1 MKRITITILLLIASV
16 VGAMAQNDAMFIYR
30 TDGTISAFVKADID
44 SVRHS
49 FVDLNGVKHN
59 SYVVQEI
66 WTADSLYR
74 IPVNEIDSIS
84 FITPKPVYKEGV
96 QRLSDNINDYVI
108 SCTDTTIT
116 FMPSV
121 PSHLLPVVGQTFM
134 SDTFEEPFPDGFSGR
149 MAGMKQYPD
158 SVVCYFEPVELED
171 VYSHLLLVGS
181 ASSYSADNGVK
192 GQRRI
197 QFGDN
202 DWRIPMPA
210 SISAG
215 AGMVSAQLT
224 NPSIRIDYFVCIGE
238 PNRENTVQ
246 VRARFNST
254 GNIKL
259 ELKGSGTYGKEP
271 HWVKSI
277 PFKVGVVAG
286 CIDFG
291 WFCQTTGSIKAEVD
305 FPFNVAFGGGFTY
318 TQDGGMK
325 PDDAVRSFHW
335 EQPIW
340 KASIDGTLYAGVA
353 SRLSFG
359 VLHSKVA
366 SVDLTGKFG
375 PEVSA
380 SFTIDSE
387 EGLNTTLYD
396 NLKNV
401 KVKEALKLE
410 LEPGYRVWFCDRK
423 DFFGTNLTFRFFERS
438 VPLLPSIYSLSWKRQ
453 SASSGELNADV
464 WKDIFVPCRLGWA
477 LYDDDELKSTDYLPG
492 YYWIQRNWPNGG
504 LKHQLSDLPKD
515 CHYKAYPV
523 ARLMDMVDIRFAQNV
538 EIQKIPVKIKEFKVT
553 DTHYQKGAY
562 YNDGLHYDYK
572 FDAATTVEIESL
584 EGVVDWGYVYR
595 DPYGNEKRISLM
607 EYGMSYTDTRYAYY
621 RNMYKS
627 TACLYGYVKYKGE
640 DEYLY
645 DKPQEFLLECV
656 VKHGCPDN
664 QHPHAIDLV
673 LPSGTKWCCM
683 NVGASSPEQYGGF
696 YAWGETSEK
705 SVYND
710 STYSFVTGEPFFN
723 GWYTAQSLKF
733 QNIGTDIAGTSCD
746 VAHVR
751 MGSPWRM
758 PDYEQLQ
765 ELFHYCSSE
774 ITQQNGVNG
783 ILLTGKNGG
792 QIFLPAA
799 GYRLGEPNDYEG
811 RGEDYYYWSSTVLLE
826 DSIEREGE
834 VFEIGYYD
842 AYVFMKESHGYNY
855 DTESRVRGL
864 SVRAVCP

>member
-30 TDGTISAFVKADID
+30 TDGTINAFVKADID

-49 FVDLNGVKHN
+49 LVDLNGVKHN

-84 FITPKPVYKEGV
+84 YHSPKPVYKEGV

-121 PSHLLPVVGQTFM
+121 PSQLLPVVGQTFM
-134 SDTFEEPFPDGFSGR
+134 SDTFEDPFPDGFSGR

-158 SVVCYFEPVELED
+158 SVVCHFEPVELED

-202 DWRIPMPA
+202 DWRILIPS

-215 AGMVSAQLT
+215 TGVVSAQLT

-238 PNRENTVQ
+238 PNHENTVQ

-254 GNIKL
+254 GNMKFTL
-259 ELKGSGTYGKEP
+259 NGSGTYGKEP

-291 WFCQTTGSIKAEVD
+291 WFCQATGSIKAEAD

-318 TQDGGMK
+318 TENGGMK
-325 PDDAVRSFHW
+325 PDDAVRSFNW

-438 VPLLPSIYSLSWKRQ
+438 VPLLPTISSLSWKRQ
-453 SASSGELNADV
+453 SASSGELNAKV
-464 WKDIFVPCRLGWA
+464 SNDIFVPCRLGWA

-562 YNDGLHYDYK
+562 HNDGLHYDYK

-607 EYGMSYTDTRYAYY
+607 EYGTSYTDTRYAYY
-621 RNMYKS
+621 RNEPTS
-627 TACLYGYVKYKGE
+627 TVCLYAYVKYVNG
-640 DEYLY
+640 DEYY
-645 DKPQEFLLECV
+645 DDEPHDYPLQSAFHL
-656 VKHGCPDN
+656 CPDN
-664 QHPHAIDLV
+664 NHPHAIDLG
-673 LPSGTKWCCM
+673 LPSGTKWACC
-683 NVGASSPEQYGGF
+683 NVGASLPEQYGGY

-705 SVYND
+705 SKYNWD
-710 STYSFVTGEPFFN
+710 TYG
-723 GWYTAQSLKF
+723 GWPDDI
-733 QNIGTDIAGTSCD
+733 NIPSDIAGTRYDTSYY
-746 VAHVR
+746 R
-751 MGSPWRM
+751 YPWRM
-758 PDYEQLQ
+758 PSIAQQQ
-765 ELFHYCSSE
+765 ELVNNCTYE
-774 ITQQNGVNG
+774 WTQQNGVSG
-783 ILLTGKNGG
+783 MLFTGKNGMML
-792 QIFLPAA
+792 FLPAA
-799 GYRLGEPNDYEG
+799 GDRWNSDLYDAGKVG
-811 RGEDYYYWSSTVLLE
+811 HYWSSTHDE
-826 DSIEREGE
+826 DGPFDLDITPGHCDW
-834 VFEIGYYD
+834 FNGYD
-842 AYVFMKESHGYNY
+842 NY
-855 DTESRVRGL
+855 QCGR
-864 SVRAVCP
+864 SVRPICP